1 MLINCTGFL
10 FSFLLSCFLCTIIL
24 SKYYFTIHSTLYDV
38 FYYNTFGRYTLWPLK
53 KKKTAWKSVS
63 NKISLT
69 DSRGAKKNM
78 SEIKYQMYIGNLCRL
93 IIHFLHPPP
102 NGWCSNKIGHHV
114 FTAIAR
120 KGSSIIFSFDVP
132 LLHHFI
138 SLVFDK
144 TFQIYILILILQR
157 RAYFLLFCHLQS

>member
-102 NGWCSNKIGHHV
+102 KWLMLKQNWPSCFYGHSKERFLHYFFVWCS
-114 FTAIAR
+114 
-120 KGSSIIFSFDVP
+120 SSSS
-132 LLHHFI
+132 LHQPRF
-138 SLVFDK
+138 
-144 TFQIYILILILQR
+144 R
-157 RAYFLLFCHLQS
+157 